1 MEEYLDVSENQIGVF
16 VEQLIKDERSENTI
30 RKYLRDVRAFVNF
43 LGTGKLCKES
53 LIRYKN
59 ELTRRYSPASVNSML
74 VAVNRFM
81 MVLGH
86 PEFAVRT
93 LRIQRQRFRS
103 KDKELTKEEYLHLL
117 EVARKRRKYWLVMI
131 MQTLCSTGMRI
142 GELPFITVEAVEQ
155 GSATVFLKG
164 KLRQV
169 LLPTDLC
176 TELKEYARNKNIQK
190 GSIFVTRTGKCLDRS
205 NILHAMKKL
214 CTEADVAAS
223 KVFPHN
229 LRHLFACVYYQA
241 SNDIGHLADILGH
254 TSIDTT
260 RIYTTTSFMSHQQR
274 IDGLG
279 LTVKIPHNHNY
290 AVNTKHRRRREH

>member
-1 MEEYLDVSENQIGVF
+1 MDGFLRVSESDIVYF
-16 VEQLIKDERSENTI
+16 TEQLIKDERSENTI
-30 RKYLRDVRAFVNF
+30 RKYVRDVRAFANF
-43 LGTGKLCKES
+43 LGTGTLCKES

-59 ELTRRYSPASVNSML
+59 ELTKRYSPASVNSML

-81 MVLGH
+81 TVLGH
-86 PEFAVRT
+86 SEFTVRT
-93 LRIQRQRFRS
+93 LRVQRQRFRS
-103 KDKELTKEEYLHLL
+103 KEKELTKEEYKRLL
-117 EVARKRRKYWLVMI
+117 EVAQKKGRYWLVMI

-205 NILHAMKKL
+205 NILHGMKKL

-229 LRHLFACVYYQA
+229 LRHLFACIYYQV

-254 TSIDTT
+254 TSVDTT
-260 RIYTTTSFMSHQQR
+260 RIYTTVSFVSHR
-274 IDGLG
+274 KMIDGLG
-279 LTVKIPHNHNY
+279 LTVKIPQNHNY
-290 AVNTKHRRRREH
+290 AVNIKHHRIRES